1 MVGRPH
7 GQSHQLVEDVWKF
20 VEANGDQLDAA
31 IDYSRD
37 LGYDY
42 FGALDDLGYDY
53 GRDTKNDGK
62 SQLLMGK
69 LTINGD
75 FP

>member
-1 MVGRPH
+1 MVTACH
-7 GQSHQLVEDVWKF
+7 SHMVLVEDVWKF

-42 FGALDDLGYDY
+42 FGASDDYFGWLWDVTLW
-53 GRDTKNDGK
+53 D
-62 SQLLMGK
+62 M
-69 LTINGD
+69 I
-75 FP
+75 FW